1 MIELIENIDA
11 KLKSIDP
18 TTPKGQKSL
27 MCQKIKIRVISS
39 QHMTHMVRVRHLCL
53 DLQSSCAVSV

>member
-18 TTPKGQKSL
+18 TSLEGQKSL

-39 QHMTHMVRVRHLCL
+39 QHMTHMVRVFG
-53 DLQSSCAVSV
+53 STI

>member
-1 MIELIENIDA
+1 MIKLIENIDV

-18 TTPKGQKSL
+18 TSPMGKKSL

-39 QHMTHMVRVRHLCL
+39 QHMTHMVRMFG
-53 DLQSSCAVSV
+53 STI

>member
-1 MIELIENIDA
+1 MIELIENIDT

-18 TTPKGQKSL
+18 TTPSL

-39 QHMTHMVRVRHLCL
+39 QHMTHMVRVRQLCL
-53 DLQSSCAVSV
+53 DLQFSCVVSV